1 MRGLRRL
8 FGSPAQPA
16 SAPATLDELLAQ
28 RVADHFDH
36 PTIDGSAVDTG
47 MAGLRVQ
54 GRVADA
60 PMWGPFQTASL
71 SFDVSGGR
79 LGPETSFASISG
91 YAADAHGREGDVA
104 RAVVEGACLWT
115 CTLRSIA
122 RSAFTSEAPDPTA
135 AVRDVTI
142 HGRRFRLH
150 VDRIDRFF
158 TLGNGA
164 AAPDADLFEDVRR
177 HVSRSG
183 WLIEAAA
190 EQGTLPPLVSD
201 QAALVSAF
209 SSHADGGSPTVEVK
223 VRGADW
229 LPSLDGLRIPE
240 VGHPDVLVS
249 LRELGILVPVEPV
262 ALDRATVERS
272 LSAIAAYRSDTF
284 FQPAGWRGW
293 RTHGGRLGAPLT
305 PRDLDTIEAE
315 TGQLPA
321 DYRSFLT
328 EVGGSGAGPGY
339 GLLAPRLV
347 DGVVPVAHAGCGVW
361 WVLRLDG
368 AARGEIWIDARGCDG
383 TYRRI
388 AASFRD
394 WYAEWLDASFGSAN
408 PWTQWDSMQ
417 CACASSLAKAVEA
430 ASVRERS
437 ERRLTNSITRMTVTS
452 AGPYVPAGTV
462 VDPTHACVALFAS
475 WGIDEAVFVRGV
487 NG

>member
-8 FGSPAQPA
+8 FGS
-16 SAPATLDELLAQ
+16 SARPDAPGTLDELLAQ
-28 RVADHFDH
+28 RVAEHFDH
-36 PTIDGSAVDTG
+36 ATIDGSAVDTG
-47 MAGLRVQ
+47 MAGLQVR

-71 SFDVSGGR
+71 YFDVSGGR
-79 LGPETSFASISG
+79 LGPETAFASISG
-91 YAADAHGREGDVA
+91 YAGDASGREADIA

-115 CTLRSIA
+115 CTLRSVA

-158 TLGNGA
+158 TLGNEA
-164 AAPDADLFEDVRR
+164 AAPESDLFEDVRR
-177 HVSRSG
+177 RVSRSG
-183 WLIEAAA
+183 WLLEAAA

-209 SSHADGGSPTVEVK
+209 SSYADGGSPTVEVK
-223 VRGADW
+223 LRGADW
-229 LPSLDGLRIPE
+229 LPSLDGLRIPD
-240 VGHPDVLVS
+240 VGKPDVLVS
-249 LRELGILVPVEPV
+249 LRELGILVPVEPA

-272 LSAIAAYRSDTF
+272 LEAIAKHRSDTF

-293 RTHGGRLGAPLT
+293 RTHGGRLGEPLT
-305 PRDLDTIEAE
+305 PEELSTIEAE
-315 TGQLPA
+315 TGPLPA
-321 DYRSFLT
+321 DYRAFLT
-328 EVGGSGAGPGY
+328 DVAGSGAGPGY
-339 GLLAPRLV
+339 GLLACRLV

-368 AARGEIWIDARGCDG
+368 NARGEIWIDGRGCDG

-388 AASFRD
+388 APSFRD

-417 CACASSLAKAVEA
+417 CACANALAKAVDG
-430 ASVRERS
+430 ASLAERS
-437 ERRLTNSITRMTVTS
+437 ERRLAKSITRMTVTTE
-452 AGPYVPAGTV
+452 GPFMPAGTV

-475 WGIDEAVFVRGV
+475 WGIDEAVFAPGV
-487 NG
+487 QG